1 MGAIDIF
8 GNNYFFSNSY
18 FAVQKGIV
26 IFGAF
31 LQIKPT

>member
-1 MGAIDIF
+1 VGAFDIY
-8 GNNYFFSNSY
+8 GKYHFFSNRY
-18 FAVQKGIV
+18 FAVQVVIV